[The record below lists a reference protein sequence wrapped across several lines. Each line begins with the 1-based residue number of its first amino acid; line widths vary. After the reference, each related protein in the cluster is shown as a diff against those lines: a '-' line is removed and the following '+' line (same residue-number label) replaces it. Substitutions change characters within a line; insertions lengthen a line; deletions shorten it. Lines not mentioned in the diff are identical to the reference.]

1 MTTLDDQNE
10 KSGSSPASKISKNI
24 SDPIYGDA
32 IYYLSIL
39 RQADHALLALDLLH
53 HQELQLLFLSMTG
66 AQRTEIIG
74 RLGRLKQNAGAL
86 CDEFSAI
93 PISLSSFKWSLR
105 HRLPLASL
113 RNQDYGRCPRH
124 NAPATRPPARSSQ
137 RTRVFRFD
145 LFGRGKLEAY
155 AT

>member
-93 PISLSSFKWSLR
+93 PISLSSFKMEPTTSPSSGEPTES
-105 HRLPLASL
+105 RLWALPTTQCSC
-113 RNQDYGRCPRH
+113 NTP
-124 NAPATRPPARSSQ
+124 SSQ
-137 RTRVFRFD
+137 
-145 LFGRGKLEAY
+145 KLSKDSGI
-155 AT
+155 